1 LQPFDA
7 QPFTFYSEHSLVER
21 LADKNRSNNFK
32 RDHIEKYGL
41 PYSNAPEFLEAH
53 KEQADRMLQE
63 KLKEMGPE

>member
-1 LQPFDA
+1 
-7 QPFTFYSEHSLVER
+7 
-21 LADKNRSNNFK
+21 LADKNRTNNFK